1 MSSSVPTPV
10 STVAMRILG
19 AGNIS
24 DIQMNSFEQNAIIL
38 RVCVSL
44 FMTVY
49 LACGWPLKLYVCV
62 FYVFNVFFQ
71 NPKTVTFYVFRVVA
85 HVFSNSELKQA
96 IACFTDRNI
105 DEWCGVS

>member
-44 FMTVY
+44 FMTVGY
-49 LACGWPLKLYVCV
+49 TLRMGGL
-62 FYVFNVFFQ
+62 
-71 NPKTVTFYVFRVVA
+71 
-85 HVFSNSELKQA
+85 
-96 IACFTDRNI
+96 
-105 DEWCGVS
+105 